1 MYDANVK
8 KLAERLKQRRKLREM
23 SIRELAELA
32 QISPRQYAKYE
43 RSGPR
48 GVMPPVDKLI
58 TICQILD
65 CSVDELL
72 HQEGTVHSV
81 IGEPGY
87 IRTRKKLLRR
97 LDSSTEFNFYV
108 LNAMNSSEEKL
119 RAYNEITLLTAEEK
133 RSVSTV

>member
-1 MYDANVK
+1 MYEANAK
-8 KLAERLKQRRKLREM
+8 KLAERLKQRRRLREM

-43 RSGPR
+43 RPGPR
-48 GVMPPVDKLI
+48 GVMPPIDKLI

-65 CSVDELL
+65 CSIDELL

-81 IGEPGY
+81 IGEPVY

-97 LDSSTEFNFYV
+97 LDSCTEFNFYV
-108 LNAMNSSEEKL
+108 LNAMNASEEKL
-119 RAYNEITLLTAEEK
+119 RAYNEITLLNTEEK
-133 RSVSTV
+133 ERVGSI